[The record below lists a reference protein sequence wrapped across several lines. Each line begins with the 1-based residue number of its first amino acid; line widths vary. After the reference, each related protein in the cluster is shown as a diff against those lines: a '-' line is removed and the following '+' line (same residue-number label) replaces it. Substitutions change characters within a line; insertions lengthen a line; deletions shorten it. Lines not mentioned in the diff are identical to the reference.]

1 MTVSLG
7 RGVPARDPAL
17 RSHII
22 PGRRGAV
29 INNKL
34 TFFQLNEIG
43 GHLINFH
50 FVAVGSVPFDRR
62 PTRVGTRTS
71 HDPHSASTCHHA
83 LCACPLGRKICNFPV
98 ITSGVFDVPVATN
111 LTQVLNARRMRCIAP
126 QFHVNFPCS
135 WVAWRRTPTRIA
147 ISRFSGHCWRCPPR
161 VWRYLKA
168 APTSFSNSQALP
180 PAFPQASRALSFL
193 ERPHVYTLTTLLTT
207 CHATQSPWCS
217 HPRP

>member
-1 MTVSLG
+1 MTWHTARVDMTVSLG
-7 RGVPARDPAL
+7 RGVPAHNPAFT
-17 RSHII
+17 SHII

-111 LTQVLNARRMRCIAP
+111 LTQVLKRGECD
-126 QFHVNFPCS
+126 V
-135 WVAWRRTPTRIA
+135 
-147 ISRFSGHCWRCPPR
+147 
-161 VWRYLKA
+161 
-168 APTSFSNSQALP
+168 LP
-180 PAFPQASRALSFL
+180 PNFMSTFLVHGSHGGEPLHASPLVGSLDTVGDVRLVSGDI
-193 ERPHVYTLTTLLTT
+193 
-207 CHATQSPWCS
+207 
-217 HPRP
+217 